1 MKKLFIE
8 FDEMEFEK
16 IIKFLYPSIVIMVYM
31 KFYYRLSINPSSLLY
46 GKKMLQQIVFT
57 LDSIYFRIIEPI
69 IIVLIIKL
77 LLEIILLFYK
87 NIEEINSRV
96 KNTNNELKQ

>member
-1 MKKLFIE
+1 MKKFFLKFN
-8 FDEMEFEK
+8 EMEFK
-16 IIKFLYPSIVIMVYM
+16 RIIKILYPLIIIVVYM
-31 KFYYRLSINPSSLLY
+31 KSYYRLSINHSSFLY
-46 GKKMLQQIVFT
+46 GKKMLQQIIFT
-57 LDSIYFRIIEPI
+57 FDTIYFRIIEPI